1 MTSLLGQGERT
12 LDVLDEATTEAENG
26 ELWKR
31 GKLRA
36 NLQRARDWLV
46 CGDFVLAFLVRRVVS
61 GVESHLEICSV
72 PTTSHGIHSRRYIN
86 VIWGRFSPPG
96 VTRYES
102 IARTHTKRRYGGD
115 HKQLEHDRS
124 RLDQLR
130 CERSSLSD
138 VLERSHFL

>member
-86 VIWGRFSPPG
+86 VI
-96 VTRYES
+96 S

-115 HKQLEHDRS
+115 HKELEHDRS